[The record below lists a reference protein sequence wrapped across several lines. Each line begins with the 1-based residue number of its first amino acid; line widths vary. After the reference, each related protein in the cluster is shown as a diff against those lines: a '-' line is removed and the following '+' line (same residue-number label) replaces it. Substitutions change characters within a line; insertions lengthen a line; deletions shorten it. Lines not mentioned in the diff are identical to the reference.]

1 MELLSQ
7 LENILHV
14 LTEFIILILEF
25 LLIGTENIIIWIMYV
40 SSKHLYSNFLPITI
54 QKMTIMKYQ
63 Q

>member
-1 MELLSQ
+1 
-7 LENILHV
+7 
-14 LTEFIILILEF
+14 
-25 LLIGTENIIIWIMYV
+25 LIGTENIIIWIMYV